1 MIKRIA
7 ILLVLFSMTAALAAC
22 GGEAEPQPTATLPPP
37 QQVIV
42 VSATPVAVEPTAVA
56 IVLPELPNLPT
67 STPTPPPPAFD
78 STQVTAVYATVIAAQ
93 ATETAVP
100 QANDGERVNAT
111 QAPNQAPV
119 IQNFFA
125 SSAPAGSGIAFYLN
139 YDVVNAN
146 RVEIFGHVMDNP
158 QTGSWPVWGE
168 DPSPNWVLWAANDVT
183 WVESYLTVQPDS
195 STGSVLSDIT
205 LASGDTTVCLK
216 DPQFVDGDRI
226 HILVNGILT
235 LNNFQ
240 TGGREICGTTTLNRG
255 GNTIEIQAAN
265 EGQTPLVAVQISF
278 SGVTAGP
285 PVQVSQALRTNEIA
299 RFMVTVP

>member
-1 MIKRIA
+1 MIKKIV
-7 ILLVLFSMTAALAAC
+7 LLLALFVMAALAAC
-22 GGEAEPQPTATLPPP
+22 GGEPAPEPTATLPPP

-42 VSATPVAVEPTAVA
+42 VSATPVDAEPTAIT
-56 IVLPELPNLPT
+56 IVLPALPDLPT
-67 STPTPPPPAFD
+67 STPTPPPPAVD
-78 STQVTAVYATVIAAQ
+78 AVQVTAVYATIIAAQ
-93 ATETAVP
+93 ATKTAVP
-100 QANDGERVNAT
+100 EANNGELVNAT
-111 QAPNQAPV
+111 QAPAQAPV

-125 SSAPAGSGIAFYLN
+125 SSAPPGSGIAFYLN
-139 YDVVNAN
+139 YDVVNAT

-205 LASGDTTVCLK
+205 LGSGDTTVCLK

-235 LNNFQ
+235 LNDFQ
-240 TGGREICGTTTLNRG
+240 TGGRDICGTTTLNRG
-255 GNTIEIQAAN
+255 ANTIEIQAAN
-265 EGQTPLVAVQISF
+265 EGQTPLAAVQISF
-278 SGVTAGP
+278 SNVTAGA
-285 PVQVSQALRTNEIA
+285 PVQISQALRTNEIA